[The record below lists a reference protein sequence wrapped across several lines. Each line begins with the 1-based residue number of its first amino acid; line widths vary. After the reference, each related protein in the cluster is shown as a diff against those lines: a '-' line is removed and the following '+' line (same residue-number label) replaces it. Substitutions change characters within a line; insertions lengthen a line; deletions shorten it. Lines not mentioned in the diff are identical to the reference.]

1 MCVCDSCRSNNAA
14 LLNRHD
20 DVSPRGSAVPVALL
34 ASGTAAKNM
43 FFYAQYTHEIV
54 YIESAL
60 MNFLSRRVVC
70 RYLYHRRA
78 STSARGPRADTV
90 YYPIP
95 EAASTGGGV
104 SGAIFHGSAPSVS
117 SQRTLNVAIVGE
129 PNAGKSS
136 LLNALIRAPL
146 SAVSGK
152 HNTTRTG
159 ILGILTEGRA
169 QILLND
175 TPGLVAPDD
184 SGRFQRT
191 LVRAAHSAAAGADAV
206 LLVVDIARRLGPPA
220 LREMDAMVRAA
231 AAVGAPI
238 IVAANKADLLR
249 GTPLSREQETMVARG
264 RAGGRRAG
272 QATDLLSLKVALLDE
287 WLEAAAT
294 RAGMIGAGGFDS
306 MFMWVKAREG
316 RAKPDSTE
324 ETANASSTD
333 WPPFRTD
340 AQGKLWLRAPSVYR
354 HARLAPV
361 STVAAGDDGDGVDS
375 LRAALL
381 RLAPPK
387 QWPYPAGI
395 LTDRSDVDTVA
406 DAIRGKI
413 FDRLH
418 AEVPYTV
425 RQSTRS
431 WREVV
436 VDAVGRVRDAQLVE
450 GVKEKNTT
458 TTNSGGVG
466 GGARAKKDDTLLLP
480 DWTSEWES
488 LTGETPTR
496 FASADPASLSL
507 RRAVVV
513 HQDIQVPSS
522 RVAAMLLANGGA
534 HVAAIAKLA
543 AADASR
549 ILGRKVLL
557 QLHVAVVSSAAPG
570 VRETL

>member
-1 MCVCDSCRSNNAA
+1 
-14 LLNRHD
+14 
-20 DVSPRGSAVPVALL
+20 
-34 ASGTAAKNM
+34 
-43 FFYAQYTHEIV
+43 
-54 YIESAL
+54 
-60 MNFLSRRVVC
+60 MNFLSRTIAY
-70 RYLYHRRA
+70 RYLHLRRA
-78 STSARGPRADTV
+78 STSARGPRSDTV
-90 YYPIP
+90 YHPIP

-104 SGAIFHGSAPSVS
+104 SGAIYHGSSPSVS
-117 SQRTLNVAIVGE
+117 TQRTLNVAIVGE

-152 HNTTRTG
+152 QNTTRAG

-191 LVRAAHSAAAGADAV
+191 LVRAAHTAAAGADAV

-316 RAKPDSTE
+316 RAKPPDMNE
-324 ETANASSTD
+324 NASASNTD

-361 STVAAGDDGDGVDS
+361 STVAAGDDGYGVDV

-387 QWPYPAGI
+387 PWPFPAGI

-436 VDAVGRVRDAQLVE
+436 VDAVGRVRDAQPVE
-450 GVKEKNTT
+450 GVKDKSN
-458 TTNSGGVG
+458 NSGARG
-466 GGARAKKDDTLLLP
+466 GRGAKKDHSLLLP
-480 DWTSEWES
+480 DWANEWET
-488 LTGETPTR
+488 LTGETPLR
-496 FASADPASLSL
+496 FAANADPASLSL

-557 QLHVAVVSSAAPG
+557 QLHVAVVNTSSSPG